1 MPRMLSPNFSLDE
14 LIFSQ
19 TASREKIDN
28 TPDAKVMANLK
39 HLASQLEI
47 VREKLGGVPLLI
59 SSGYRSP
66 ALNVAVGGSVK
77 SVHVSGLAVDFTAP
91 KFGTVL
97 QVAKAVSTCGV
108 AFDQVIYEF
117 GHWVHLGVAA
127 PGSVAKTQLLSIMV
141 ANTYVP
147 GLRNLA

>member
-14 LIFSQ
+14 LVFSQ

-28 TPDAKVMANLK
+28 TPNAQVLANLQ

-47 VREKLGGVPLLI
+47 VREKLGGLPLLI
-59 SSGYRSP
+59 SSGYRSA
-66 ALNVAVGGSVK
+66 ALNVAVGGSLK
-77 SVHVSGLAVDFTAP
+77 SVHVTGLAVDFTAP

-117 GHWVHLGVAA
+117 GRWVHLGVAL
-127 PGSVAKTQLLSIMV
+127 PGTQAKSELLSIMV
-141 ANTYVP
+141 ANNYVP